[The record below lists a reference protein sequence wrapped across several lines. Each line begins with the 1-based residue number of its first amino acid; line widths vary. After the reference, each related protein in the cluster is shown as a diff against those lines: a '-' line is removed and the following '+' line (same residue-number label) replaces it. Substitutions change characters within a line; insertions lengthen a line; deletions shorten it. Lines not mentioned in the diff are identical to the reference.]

1 MCRKGRPNGKDD
13 SSVKKLLVTL
23 LLLMLCLLC
32 GCGSQ
37 ETKDAAAPAQDAPAP
52 EEKSPLQAAF
62 EEGKTFEL
70 VQAELPGPGAENVGM
85 PLSIS
90 PDGRCVIWADYPGLY
105 LTRDGAD
112 VPVKAA
118 PDRGAGD
125 PYENLEK
132 NLSRMG
138 MMFGQE
144 GVCWSPDGRYA
155 LLTGKRAAL
164 KNYQTIGLMVLD
176 TENGEVFHALALS
189 ENIKTAEGGRLYEAK
204 FDRTGRYVYFTGIVN
219 SLSQGGIGL
228 YRCDMDTYET
238 QRICGIP
245 ALTGTSGLYETPDG
259 GWLVLGTTGPENNR
273 EAVYA
278 CGDGGAVQPSVRA
291 FKAGTWSTI
300 SMLYSARTGYGLMI
314 GLMIDSPTATTAG
327 AAVSRDSMRIFAV
340 LETMNIGR
348 ITPDGPDT
356 EHYWRFADGG
366 GEMKNVRLEPVDE
379 KIVSILNRM
388 ANGGEYTEEEKE
400 ALQAYGEELLNAPPL
415 HSTCGCLSPD
425 GRYALINLGRRELC
439 RFFLMDVETL
449 EIRPVDAP
457 EGLATIY
464 LNSQLT
470 AMFPPGMVWNGDG
483 TLLIMDADSSE
494 VQAWHLEIR

>member
-1 MCRKGRPNGKDD
+1 M
-13 SSVKKLLVTL
+13 KKLLVSL

-37 ETKDAAAPAQDAPAP
+37 ETKDAVAPAQDAPAAAP
-52 EEKSPLQAAF
+52 AQEEKSPLQAAF

-70 VQAELPGPGAENVGM
+70 VQAELPDPGAENVRM
-85 PLSIS
+85 PVGIS
-90 PDGRCVIWADYPGLY
+90 PDGRSVIWADYQSLY

-176 TENGEVFHALALS
+176 TENGEAFHALALS
-189 ENIKTAEGGRLYEAK
+189 ENIVTAEGGRLYEAK

-219 SLSQGGIGL
+219 SLSQGEIGL
-228 YRCDMDTYET
+228 YRCDMATYET

-245 ALTGTSGLYETPDG
+245 GLTGAPGLYETSDG
-259 GWLVLGTTGPENNR
+259 RWLVLGATGPEYGDR

-278 CGDGGAVQPSVRA
+278 CGDGGAAQPSVRA

-425 GRYALINLGRRELC
+425 GRYALINLGNRELC
-439 RFFLMDVETL
+439 RFFLVDVETL

-457 EGLATIY
+457 EGLAT
-464 LNSQLT
+464 LTFNTPLT
-470 AMFPPGMVWNGDG
+470 AKFPPGMVWNGDG
-483 TLLIMDADSSE
+483 TLLIYDSNTKLPGAFRLT
-494 VQAWHLEIR
+494 VR

>member
-1 MCRKGRPNGKDD
+1 M
-13 SSVKKLLVTL
+13 KKLLVSL
-23 LLLMLCLLC
+23 LLLTLCLLC
-32 GCGSQ
+32 GYGSQ
-37 ETKDAAAPAQDAPAP
+37 EAKAAAPAQDAPAAAPAP
-52 EEKSPLQAAF
+52 EGKSPLQAAF

-70 VQAELPGPGAENVGM
+70 VQAELPDPGAENVRM

-90 PDGRCVIWADYPGLY
+90 PDGRCVIWSDYTSLY
-105 LTRDGAD
+105 LTRDGAA

-138 MMFGQE
+138 ILFGQE

-155 LLTGKRAAL
+155 LLTGKRAVL
-164 KNYQTIGLMVLD
+164 RNNQTIGLMVLD
-176 TENGEVFHALALS
+176 TENGEVFQALALS
-189 ENIKTAEGGRLYEAK
+189 RNLLKEEGGLLIEAR
-204 FDRTGRYVYFTGIVN
+204 FDRTGRYVYFTGVVN
-219 SLSQGGIGL
+219 SLSQGEFGL
-228 YRCDMDTYET
+228 YRCDMATYET
-238 QRICGIP
+238 QRVCGIP
-245 ALTGTSGLYETPDG
+245 ALTGTPGLYEIPDG
-259 GWLVLGTTGPENNR
+259 RWLVLGTTENRDR

-278 CGDGGAVQPSVRA
+278 CGDGGAAQPSVRA
-291 FKAGTWSTI
+291 FRSGAWSTG

-314 GLMIDSPTATTAG
+314 GGPTATTADVAAMQG
-327 AAVSRDSMRIFAV
+327 AAVSRDSMRFSAV
-340 LETMNIGR
+340 LEAMNIGR

-379 KIVSILNRM
+379 GIISILSRM

-400 ALQAYGEELLNAPPL
+400 AVQAYGEELLNAPQPR
-415 HSTCGCLSPD
+415 STCGCLSPD
-425 GRYALINLGRRELC
+425 GRYALINVGSRELC

-457 EGLATIY
+457 EGLAT
-464 LNSQLT
+464 LAFNTPLT
-470 AMFPPGMVWNGDG
+470 AKFPPGMVWNGDG
-483 TLLIMDADSSE
+483 TLLIYDSNTDLPG
-494 VQAWHLEIR
+494 AFRLTAH

>member
-1 MCRKGRPNGKDD
+1 M
-13 SSVKKLLVTL
+13 KKLLVTL

-37 ETKDAAAPAQDAPAP
+37 ETKDAAAPAQDAPAAAPAP
-52 EEKSPLQAAF
+52 EGKSPLQAAF

-70 VQAELPGPGAENVGM
+70 VQAELPDPGAENVRM

-90 PDGRCVIWADYPGLY
+90 PDGRCVIWSDYPGLY

-138 MMFGQE
+138 FMFGQE

-155 LLTGKRAAL
+155 LLTGKRVAL
-164 KNYQTIGLMVLD
+164 KSNQTIGLMVLD

-189 ENIKTAEGGRLYEAK
+189 KNIVTAEGGRLYEAK
-204 FDRTGRYVYFTGIVN
+204 FDRTGRYVYFTGVVN
-219 SLSQGGIGL
+219 SLSQGEFGL

-245 ALTGTSGLYETPDG
+245 ALATVPGLYETPDG
-259 GWLVLGTTGPENNR
+259 GCLVLGATGPENRDR

-278 CGDGGAVQPSVRA
+278 CGDGGAAQPSVRA
-291 FKAGTWSTI
+291 FKAGTWSTR

-314 GLMIDSPTATTAG
+314 GGPTATTADVAAMEG
-327 AAVSRDSMRIFAV
+327 AAVSPNSMRISAV
-340 LETMNIGR
+340 LEAMNIGR

-356 EHYWRFADGG
+356 EHYWRFADDG

-379 KIVSILNRM
+379 GIVSILSRM
-388 ANGGEYTEEEKE
+388 ANRGEYTEEEWE
-400 ALQAYGEELLNAPPL
+400 ALQAYGEELLNAPQPR
-415 HSTCGCLSPD
+415 STCGCLSPD
-425 GRYALINLGRRELC
+425 GRYALINVGSSRELC

-457 EGLATIY
+457 EGLAT
-464 LNSQLT
+464 LAFNTPLT
-470 AMFPPGMVWNGDG
+470 AKFPPGMVWNGDG
-483 TLLIMDADSSE
+483 TLLIYDVNTDLPGAFRLT
-494 VQAWHLEIR
+494 AR

>member
-1 MCRKGRPNGKDD
+1 MALC
-13 SSVKKLLVTL
+13 LVL
-23 LLLMLCLLC
+23 SMCLLC

-37 ETKDAAAPAQDAPAP
+37 ETKDAAAPAQDAPAAAP
-52 EEKSPLQAAF
+52 AQEEKSPLQAAF

-70 VQAELPGPGAENVGM
+70 VQAELPDPGAENVRM

-90 PDGRCVIWADYPGLY
+90 PDGRSVIWSDYNSLY
-105 LTRDGAD
+105 LTRDGAA

-125 PYENLEK
+125 PYESLEK

-138 MMFGQE
+138 MTYGQE

-155 LLTGKRAAL
+155 LLTGKRVAL
-164 KNYQTIGLMVLD
+164 KSNQTIGLMVLD

-189 ENIKTAEGGRLYEAK
+189 KNIVTAEGGRLYEAK
-204 FDRTGRYVYFTGIVN
+204 FDRTGRYVYFTGVVN
-219 SLSQGGIGL
+219 SLSQGEIGL

-245 ALTGTSGLYETPDG
+245 GLTGAPGLYETPDG
-259 GWLVLGTTGPENNR
+259 GCLVLGATGPEYGDR

-278 CGDGGAVQPSVRA
+278 CGDGGAAQPSFRA
-291 FKAGTWSTI
+291 FKVGTWSTR
-300 SMLYSARTGYGLMI
+300 SMLYSARTGYGLVI
-314 GLMIDSPTATTAG
+314 GGHTTTTADVAVVQE
-327 AAVSRDSMRIFAV
+327 AAVSHNSMRISAV
-340 LETMNIGR
+340 LEAMNIGR

-356 EHYWRFADGG
+356 EHYWRFADDG

-379 KIVSILNRM
+379 GIISILSRM
-388 ANGGEYTEEEKE
+388 ANRGEYTEEEKE
-400 ALQAYGEELLNAPPL
+400 ALQAYGEELLNAPQF

-439 RFFLMDVETL
+439 RFFLVDVETL

-457 EGLATIY
+457 EGLAT
-464 LNSQLT
+464 LAFNTPLT
-470 AMFPPGMVWNGDG
+470 AKFPPGMVWNGDG
-483 TLLIMDADSSE
+483 TLLIYDSNTDLPGAFRLT
-494 VQAWHLEIR
+494 VR